1 MIHLSAEF
9 CYIANQFW
17 NSEVSFVLEISTQLL
32 LLLLKHLSS
41 PTARDGSQYLVWIV
55 KILILCV
62 F

>member
-41 PTARDGSQYLVWIV
+41 PTARDGSQYLV
-55 KILILCV
+55 
-62 F
+62 